1 MMAILYDF
9 ARLFFWVSLPMVV
22 TGARGAYDG
31 GRILDF
37 KETSFS
43 NWEQNVTYISSTGYH
58 ARGMAPMY
66 QITNRVLDLF
76 IGPDAI
82 PEGYII
88 VSDRSVAFGPKVQN
102 HEYGDLA
109 KHYWA
114 ILLVVSVAALIIVLT
129 PIVGFCFCCCRCAGA
144 CGGRSQPF
152 DKKHDTCRRVFLGLF
167 LICTGTG
174 IVFGVV
180 VAFVTNCYM
189 QQGIE
194 NATVSAKEGVGDT
207 RLFLK
212 TTSGE
217 INHLLVRN
225 YNELSHHL
233 HQMLNETAT
242 MTMTRLDEAS
252 NATSLTQLNNF
263 VQTLPQVKRNLE
275 RLKELTNDLRA
286 NASQLNDGLRS
297 VKGRL
302 LNSLTSCDAAACRD
316 VLTQYEIGTLDVNGI
331 DYNQLPDVTDTIDNV
346 NALITGKLMSS
357 LANGQQAVEDVKKKI
372 NDVIGENIPKV
383 SMAIN
388 EAGLAIKDISNEVT
402 RAIDRISDLS
412 GNYTYK
418 YFDMADEYIREYSV
432 YRYYAGLA
440 ISSVLLLILLCVC
453 MGLLCGICGKRP
465 DGYGDDCCNKG
476 AGGRFLMMAVA
487 VIFLTLSLL
496 TLAALIQFLVGLVAH
511 RGVCVSLKNP
521 TDDQIFNY
529 VDQLIDLNT
538 VIYPSSSNN
547 RGKSAK
553 VRQYQRETAPFR
565 ISQVIEACHS
575 NKAAYEVLQLRNF
588 LDIAQVRGYP
598 EKYNI
603 DGLLDDL
610 IRSVEVESN
619 LVILNSDARAEIEKL
634 AASELNNFPAHKFEQ
649 HLTDDITK
657 INLTELAVKLDETA
671 AKIPDTSNM
680 NDIKMSLKNQAL
692 HLRTYQT
699 SLVTP
704 MMDGKN
710 EILMLALD
718 LDKTLHFNSASFE
731 EAINK
736 FLVETDKAQEF
747 INKNGTEFV
756 RQVISELTTGFRNE
770 ITTYLELV
778 VKTTEN
784 DLGRC
789 GPISN
794 VYNATLVA
802 ACNRIIDPFNGFWAG
817 VGWCVLIFIPTVIL
831 CVKLSGL
838 YQKSDPYPGPLV
850 ESEYLYDAYSE
861 RDNIPLANGPKHKRR
876 NKKYERRRNSRD
888 PRDYY
893 EDSNSPGGSRDNRY
907 NDMAPNFYR
916 SDGNNNAFS
925 SPNSPSNIFYIT
937 AGQSPTAPEKTS
949 PSAAGRFDRKQ
960 TPKSLRKLNRS
971 QFF

>member
-1 MMAILYDF
+1 MMARLNHF
-9 ARLFFWVSLPMVV
+9 ARLFFWFSLPFAVIATKDAHKDV
-22 TGARGAYDG
+22 A
-31 GRILDF
+31 RILDF

-43 NWEQNVTYISSTGYH
+43 NWEQNVTYVSSTGYH

-66 QITNRVLDLF
+66 DITNRVLDLF
-76 IGPDAI
+76 IGPDAL

-88 VSDRSVAFGPKVQN
+88 VSDRSVALGPKVQN

-114 ILLVVSVAALIIVLT
+114 ILVVVSLAALIVVLT

-167 LICTGTG
+167 LICAGTG

-180 VAFVTNCYM
+180 VAFVTNSYM
-189 QQGIE
+189 QHGVE
-194 NATVSAKEGVGDT
+194 NATTSAKEAVDDT

-242 MTMTRLDEAS
+242 VTMTRLDEAS
-252 NATSLTQLNNF
+252 NAISLTQLNDF
-263 VQTLPQVKRNLE
+263 VQTLPQVRGNLE
-275 RLKELTNDLRA
+275 RLKDLTNDLRT
-286 NASQLNDGLRS
+286 NASQLNDGLRG
-297 VKGRL
+297 VKREL
-302 LNSLTSCDAAACRD
+302 LHSLSNCAAAACRE
-316 VLTQYEIGTLDVNGI
+316 VEEQYQIGTLDSNGY
-331 DYNQLPDVTDTIDNV
+331 DYNQLPDVTNTIENV
-346 NALITGKLMSS
+346 KTLISGKLMTS
-357 LANGQQAVEDVKKKI
+357 LADGQQVVEGVKKKI
-372 NDVIGENIPKV
+372 NDVIGENIPRV

-388 EAGLAIKDISNEVT
+388 EAGLAMRDVSNEVT
-402 RAIDRISDLS
+402 KTIDRISDLS

-418 YFDMADEYIREYSV
+418 YFDMADDYIREYSV

-440 ISSVLLLILLCVC
+440 ISSVLLLILLCIS

-511 RGVCVSLKNP
+511 RAVCVSLKNP
-521 TDDQIFNY
+521 SNDQIFNH
-529 VDQLIDLNT
+529 VDHLIDLNT
-538 VIYPSSSNN
+538 VMYPSSSNT
-547 RGKSAK
+547 RGKSGK
-553 VRQYQRETAPFR
+553 VRQYQRETTPFR
-565 ISQVIEACHS
+565 ISQVIEACHG

-588 LDIAQVRGYP
+588 RDIGEIREYP
-598 EKYNI
+598 ELYNI

-610 IRSVEVESN
+610 IKSIEIESN
-619 LVILNSDARAEIEKL
+619 LQILSNDAREEIQRL
-634 AASELNNFPAHKFEQ
+634 AVSELNDFPAYKFEQ
-649 HLTDDITK
+649 YLTDDITK
-657 INLTELAVKLDETA
+657 INLTELALKLEETA
-671 AKIPDTSNM
+671 NKIPNSPNM
-680 NDIKMSLKNQAL
+680 NEIRVSLRNQAL
-692 HLRTYQT
+692 HLKTYQT
-699 SLVTP
+699 SLVAP
-704 MMDGKN
+704 MTDGKN
-710 EILMLALD
+710 EILALAQD
-718 LDKTLHFNSASFE
+718 LDKTLHFNSDSFE
-731 EAINK
+731 QAINK
-736 FLVETDKAQEF
+736 FLAETDKAQEF
-747 INKNGTEFV
+747 INQNGTQFV
-756 RQVISELTTGFRNE
+756 RQVIGELTTGFRNE
-770 ITTYLELV
+770 ITSYLELV
-778 VKTTEN
+778 ITTMEN
-784 DLGRC
+784 KVGRC

-802 ACNRIIDPFNGFWAG
+802 VCNRVIDPLNGFWAG

-831 CVKLSGL
+831 CVKLSSL

-893 EDSNSPGGSRDNRY
+893 DDSNSPGGSRDNRY
-907 NDMAPNFYR
+907 SDMAPNR
-916 SDGNNNAFS
+916 SITNN
-925 SPNSPSNIFYIT
+925 PHGTHIT
-937 AGQSPTAPEKTS
+937 RKSTLC
-949 PSAAGRFDRKQ
+949 DRWWSIRAE
-960 TPKSLRKLNRS
+960 TDA
-971 QFF
+971 

>member
-1 MMAILYDF
+1 MMAIPYHF
-9 ARLFFWVSLPMVV
+9 ARLLFWVSLPMVV
-22 TGARGAYDG
+22 IGARDAHVDG

-66 QITNRVLDLF
+66 QLTNRILDSF
-76 IGPDAI
+76 IGSEAI
-82 PEGYII
+82 LEGYII
-88 VSDRSVAFGPKVQN
+88 VSDRSIAFGPKVQN
-102 HEYGDLA
+102 HEFGDLA

-114 ILLVVSVAALIIVLT
+114 VLLVVSLAALIIVLT

-152 DKKHDTCRRVFLGLF
+152 DKKHDTCRRIFLGLF

-180 VAFVTNCYM
+180 VAFVTNSYM
-189 QQGIE
+189 QQGVE
-194 NATVSAKEGVGDT
+194 NATVSAREGVGDT

-212 TTSGE
+212 TTSEE

-242 MTMTRLDEAS
+242 VTMTRLDEAS
-252 NATSLTQLNNF
+252 NATSLKQLNDF
-263 VQTLPQVKRNLE
+263 VQTLPQVERNLE
-275 RLKELTNDLRA
+275 RLKGLTNDLRT
-286 NASQLNDGLRS
+286 NASQLNDGLRG
-297 VKGRL
+297 VKREL
-302 LNSLTSCDAAACRD
+302 LHSLTTCDAAPCRD
-316 VLTQYEIGTLDVNGI
+316 VLSQYEIGTLDVNGI
-331 DYNQLPDVTDTIDNV
+331 DYNQLPDVTNTIDNV
-346 NALITGKLMSS
+346 RALISGNLISS
-357 LANGQQAVEDVKKKI
+357 LANGQNAVEDVKKKI
-372 NDVIGENIPKV
+372 NDVIGENIPQV

-388 EAGLAIKDISNEVT
+388 EAGLAIKDASNEVT

-418 YFDMADEYIREYSV
+418 YFDMADEYVREYSV

-440 ISSVLLLILLCVC
+440 ISSVLLLILLCVS

-511 RGVCVSLKNP
+511 RGVCVALKNP

-529 VDQLIDLNT
+529 MDRLIDLNT
-538 VIYPSSSNN
+538 VMYPPSSNI
-547 RGKSAK
+547 RGKSGK
-553 VRQYQRETAPFR
+553 MRQYQREVAPFR

-575 NKAAYEVLQLRNF
+575 NRAAYQVLRLQNF
-588 LDIAQVRGYP
+588 MDITEIREYP
-598 EKYNI
+598 KKYNI
-603 DGLLDDL
+603 DGLLNDL
-610 IRSVEVESN
+610 IKSIEVESN
-619 LVILNSDARAEIEKL
+619 LVILNSEARAEIEKL
-634 AASELNNFPAHKFEQ
+634 AKSELNNFPAHKFQ
-649 HLTDDITK
+649 QYLSDDITK
-657 INLTELAVKLDETA
+657 INLTELALKLEETA
-671 AKIPDTSNM
+671 TKIPNSPNM
-680 NDIKMSLKNQAL
+680 NEIRASLSIQAL

-704 MMDGKN
+704 MTDGKD
-710 EILMLALD
+710 EILTLALD
-718 LDKTLHFNSASFE
+718 LDKTLHFNSDSFE

-736 FLVETDKAQEF
+736 FLLETDKAQEF
-747 INKNGTEFV
+747 INRNGTEFV
-756 RQVISELTTGFRNE
+756 RQVIGELTTSFRNE
-770 ITTYLELV
+770 ITAYLELV
-778 VKTTEN
+778 IRTTEHEV
-784 DLGRC
+784 GRC

-817 VGWCVLIFIPTVIL
+817 VGWCVIIFIPTVIL

-850 ESEYLYDAYSE
+850 ES
-861 RDNIPLANGPKHKRR
+861 GPKHKRR

-893 EDSNSPGGSRDNRY
+893 EDSNSPGGSRDTRY
-907 NDMAPNFYR
+907 NDMAPKHWEGGPPRYQNPPMAPPASEYERPPPYYFP
-916 SDGNNNAFS
+916 GA
-925 SPNSPSNIFYIT
+925 PS
-937 AGQSPTAPEKTS
+937 EH
-949 PSAAGRFDRKQ
+949 D
-960 TPKSLRKLNRS
+960 
-971 QFF
+971 

>member
-1 MMAILYDF
+1 MMAILYQLP
-9 ARLFFWVSLPMVV
+9 RLFFWVSLPMVV
-22 TGARGAYDG
+22 MAGYAHDG

-43 NWEQNVTYISSTGYH
+43 NWEQNVTYKSSTGYH

-66 QITNRVLDLF
+66 HITNRVLDLF

-88 VSDRSVAFGPKVQN
+88 VSDRSVSFGPKVHNQQ
-102 HEYGDLA
+102 YGDLA

-114 ILLVVSVAALIIVLT
+114 ILVVVALAALIIVLT
-129 PIVGFCFCCCRCAGA
+129 PIIGFCFCCCRCAGA

-167 LICTGTG
+167 LICAGTG

-180 VAFVTNCYM
+180 VAFVTNSYM
-189 QQGIE
+189 QQGVE
-194 NATVSAKEGVGDT
+194 NATVSAREAVDDT

-212 TTSGE
+212 TTSSE

-225 YNELSHHL
+225 YNELSNDL

-242 MTMTRLDEAS
+242 VTMTRLDEAS

-263 VQTLPQVKRNLE
+263 VQTLPQVKENLE
-275 RLKELTNDLRA
+275 RLKVLTSDLQT
-286 NASQLNDGLRS
+286 NASQLNDGLRG
-297 VKGRL
+297 VKREL
-302 LNSLTSCDAAACRD
+302 LNSLSGCDAAPCRD
-316 VLTQYEIGTLDVNGI
+316 VMSQYEIGKLDLNGI
-331 DYNQLPDVTDTIDNV
+331 DYNQMLDRYFPRLPDVTATIDNV
-346 NALITGKLMSS
+346 NGLITGKLMSS

-372 NDVIGENIPKV
+372 NDVIAENIPRV
-383 SMAIN
+383 SKAISD
-388 EAGLAIKDISNEVT
+388 AGLAIKEASNEVT

-418 YFDMADEYIREYSV
+418 YFETADDYVREYSV

-440 ISSVLLLILLCVC
+440 ISSVLLLILLCIS

-529 VDQLIDLNT
+529 VDRLIDLNT

-547 RGKSAK
+547 RGKSGK
-553 VRQYQRETAPFR
+553 QQLRQFQREVEPFR
-565 ISQVIEACHS
+565 ISQVIEACHE

-588 LDIAQVRGYP
+588 RDINEIREYP

-610 IRSVEVESN
+610 IRSINVQSN
-619 LVILNSDARAEIEKL
+619 LVILNADARAEIQRL
-634 AASELNNFPAHKFEQ
+634 ATSELNNFPAYKFEQ
-649 HLTDDITK
+649 HLSDEITK
-657 INLTELAVKLDETA
+657 INLTELALKLEETA
-671 AKIPDTSNM
+671 QKIPTSPNM
-680 NDIKMSLKNQAL
+680 NDIRSSLRIQAL
-692 HLRTYQT
+692 HLKTYQT
-699 SLVTP
+699 NLVTP
-704 MMDGKN
+704 MTDGKN
-710 EILMLALD
+710 EILTLATD
-718 LDKTLHFNSASFE
+718 LDKTLHFNSNSFE

-736 FLVETDKAQEF
+736 FLVETDKAQDF
-747 INKNGTEFV
+747 INRNGTEFV
-756 RQVISELTTGFRNE
+756 QQVIGELTTGFRNE
-770 ITTYLELV
+770 ITSYLDLV
-778 VKTTEN
+778 IRTTEN
-784 DLGRC
+784 QVGRC

-802 ACNRIIDPFNGFWAG
+802 ACNRVIDPLNGFWAG

-850 ESEYLYDAYSE
+850 ESS
-861 RDNIPLANGPKHKRR
+861 GPKHKRR

-925 SPNSPSNIFYIT
+925 PPNSGPSNVFYIT
-937 AGQSPTAPEKTS
+937 AGQSPMGPPEKPPRS
-949 PSAAGRFDRKQ
+949 SAGPFDRKH
-960 TPKSLRKLNRS
+960 TPKSMRKQNRS

>member
-331 DYNQLPDVTDTIDNV
+331 DYNQMLDRYFPRLPDVTDTIDNV

-907 NDMAPNFYR
+907 NDMAPKHWEGGPPRYQNPPM
-916 SDGNNNAFS
+916 APPS
-925 SPNSPSNIFYIT
+925 SEYERPPPYYFPGAPS
-937 AGQSPTAPEKTS
+937 EH
-949 PSAAGRFDRKQ
+949 D
-960 TPKSLRKLNRS
+960 
-971 QFF
+971 